1 MAPSRAAARKHTPSG
16 RVRGG
21 HVKLQTI
28 RIFIRNLTPA
38 LLYARQVWS
47 ESRRKKTPGCAW
59 GFNLGPRPQQ
69 EDLSCNLRERCCIL
83 EGWTRDCCAQ
93 GRVGLSCLSFVRL
106 DRVVTDHGENACN
119 HLRRQLDVTSD
130 IFVGL

>member
-69 EDLSCNLRERCCIL
+69 EELFLDEHFAHGL
-83 EGWTRDCCAQ
+83 EGRGRDR
-93 GRVGLSCLSFVRL
+93 GFER
-106 DRVVTDHGENACN
+106 
-119 HLRRQLDVTSD
+119 
-130 IFVGL
+130 